1 MQRRKWSSRDKL
13 TIVLEGLKGTVPLGE
28 LCAKFQINQSQ
39 YYKWR
44 DQLLANGPKVFD
56 YGGVDKNSER
66 LLREIRNL
74 KRIIGDA
81 DCRIK
86 KKRVRT
92 VVRRM
97 ATSMTNHLQNKPI
110 LSRIQILKAEHPFWG
125 YRRIWAYLRYR
136 ERLIVN
142 KKRIYR
148 LMKENDL
155 LVGKN
160 TRLKACR
167 SPLRPKPMANRP
179 NHIWGIDMTK
189 VMVTGWGWL
198 YLHVILDWFT
208 KKIVGYNLSLQS
220 KTRQWL
226 EALEKAVSEQ
236 FPYGIRDEKPL
247 LLVSDNGSQPTSVG
261 FMAACSVLEIKQIF
275 ASYENPKGNADT
287 ERVIRTIKEDLVWP
301 NEFATVFELQDAL
314 DKWVYDYNTDFP
326 HSSIG
331 HKTPCEFEQIELLKI
346 P

>member
-1 MQRRKWSSRDKL
+1 
-13 TIVLEGLKGTVPLGE
+13 
-28 LCAKFQINQSQ
+28 
-39 YYKWR
+39 
-44 DQLLANGPKVFD
+44 
-56 YGGVDKNSER
+56 
-66 LLREIRNL
+66 
-74 KRIIGDA
+74 
-81 DCRIK
+81 
-86 KKRVRT
+86 
-92 VVRRM
+92 
-97 ATSMTNHLQNKPI
+97 MTNHLQNKPI
-110 LSRIQILKAEHPFWG
+110 LSRIQTLKAEHPFWG
-125 YRRIWAYLRYR
+125 YRRVWAYLRYR
-136 ERLIVN
+136 EHLNVN

-148 LMKENDL
+148 LMKENNL
-155 LVGKN
+155 LVSKN
-160 TRLKACR
+160 IRLKACR

-198 YLHVILDWFT
+198 YLHVVLDWFT
-208 KKIVGYNLSLQS
+208 KKIVGYDLSLQS

-236 FPYGIRDEKPL
+236 FPYGVRDKKPL

-275 ASYENPKGNADT
+275 ASYDNPKGNADT

-301 NEFATVFELQDAL
+301 NEFATPFELQDAL

-331 HKTPCEFEQIELLKI
+331 YKTPCEFEQIELLKI